1 MAQVSWRTD
10 DGLLA
15 RVRMQALH
23 HGLSVNEYLTRLARA
38 ATDPAYAEAPAEQ
51 VRERLRLAGL
61 LVEIEPPSG
70 SPPSPAEVAAAR
82 ERSSGG
88 SSLSDLVGD
97 GR

>member
-10 DGLLA
+10 EGLLA
-15 RVRMQALH
+15 RVRVQAQH

-38 ATDPAYAEAPAEQ
+38 ATDPAYAAAPADQ

-61 LVEIEPPSG
+61 LVETEPPDG
-70 SPPSPAEVAAAR
+70 PVPSPADVAAVR

-88 SSLSDLVGD
+88 ASLSDLVAD